1 MNDVTL
7 NSSDLKMARFGE
19 AVPARAL
26 SSSSAE
32 GKRAAGSVAN
42 SSAANQNTN
51 ANVNSASVTGNVVQ
65 PQTLSPA
72 DQAAQA
78 AQAREAKE
86 SQKEQLTSAVSQL
99 NDYVQNVQRDLQFEV
114 DNELGQTIV
123 RVVDQQTQ
131 KVIRQIPDELAL
143 RLAEKLQQDEPLT
156 LFNIKV

>member
-7 NSSDLKMARFGE
+7 NSTDLKLARASG

-32 GKRAAGSVAN
+32 GMRAAGSISNNFAASQN
-42 SSAANQNTN
+42 S
-51 ANVNSASVTGNVVQ
+51 VASVKSPSSQSNVVQ
-65 PQTLSPA
+65 QQTLSSA
-72 DQAAQA
+72 EQAAQA
-78 AQAREAKE
+78 KEAQQAK
-86 SQKEQLTSAVSQL
+86 KEQLTSAVSQL

-114 DNELGQTIV
+114 NNELGQTIV

-143 RLAEKLQQDEPLT
+143 QLAEKLQQDEPLT